1 MRLPAKAVTDSEL
14 ISASDSDVL
23 PVSKGAKR
31 QWRSH
36 RARIDR
42 GQSTGISFRVHAF
55 HRSLLGDLRSDT
67 NSLTCGRTE
76 TRSGHLD
83 SLLLAPRWQPK
94 AKNVG
99 ADGNRHKLFAAHHVR
114 HR

>member
-1 MRLPAKAVTDSEL
+1 VLEL
-14 ISASDSDVL
+14 TG
-23 PVSKGAKR
+23 VS
-31 QWRSH
+31 QLE
-36 RARIDR
+36 
-42 GQSTGISFRVHAF
+42 FRFVF
-55 HRSLLGDLRSDT
+55 MLSIGLFWGDLRSDT